1 MSKDPFNLQRF
12 EEAQAELYA
21 IALRELGRGQKQSHW
36 MWFIFPQLAALG
48 RSHTARFYGLS
59 GLAEAKAYLAHPL
72 LDPRLLA
79 CVRELLR
86 HAPTAPSI
94 LLGEVD
100 ALKLLSCLTLFHA
113 ADPADPVW
121 TEALQAFYAGRDD
134 PLTLSLLAHLGD
146 LARIPRTP
154 I

>member
-1 MSKDPFNLQRF
+1 MADDPFNLQRF
-12 EEAQAELYA
+12 EEAQTALYA

-72 LDPRLLA
+72 LGPRLLV

-86 HAPTAPSI
+86 HAPTAPGV

-100 ALKLLSCLTLFHA
+100 ALKLRSCLTLFHA
-113 ADPADPVW
+113 ADPAEPLW
-121 TEALQAFYAGRDD
+121 GEALQAFYAGRED
-134 PLTLSLLAHLGD
+134 PLTLSLLAHSGSE
-146 LARIPRTP
+146 
-154 I
+154 

>member
-1 MSKDPFNLQRF
+1 MTDHPFNLQRF
-12 EEAQAELYA
+12 EEAQTALYA

-72 LDPRLLA
+72 LGPRLQV

-86 HAPTAPSI
+86 HAPTAPGV

-100 ALKLLSCLTLFHA
+100 ALKLRSCLTLFHA
-113 ADPADPVW
+113 ADAAEPLW
-121 TEALQAFYAGRDD
+121 GEALQAFYAGRED
-134 PLTLSLLAHLGD
+134 PLTLSLLAHSGSE
-146 LARIPRTP
+146 
-154 I
+154 

>member
-1 MSKDPFNLQRF
+1 MADDPFNLQRF
-12 EEAQAELYA
+12 EEAQTALYA

-72 LDPRLLA
+72 LGPRLLV

-86 HAPTAPSI
+86 HAPTAPGV

-100 ALKLLSCLTLFHA
+100 ALKLRSCLTLFHA
-113 ADPADPVW
+113 ADAAEPLW
-121 TEALQAFYAGRDD
+121 GEALQAFYAGRED
-134 PLTLSLLAHLGD
+134 PLTLSLLAHSGSE
-146 LARIPRTP
+146 
-154 I
+154 